1 MLLNWLLL
9 GWLFLGCLFLVDD
22 RFGQVKIDGHFSDF
36 EQIKNLPYSKTPL
49 GETGCLRNFLGYLS
63 TSLALHHGFSD
74 LWRSPPALSSTPTTF
89 SCLLFLF
96 FQASSF
102 FIRPV
107 PTQSVRLP
115 LVTYPWL
122 CSTYV
127 TCRIPYHASSHQVLP
142 TTPLAREAEDFPRGG
157 NHSKHVP
164 LLIYLAW
171 LQPIYCNAGFIFL
184 HVKLIN
190 NFACGEKFSK
200 KEQWVSAI
208 SFSNHSNHLLEIGSS
223 KNAFQ
228 NCYYKDIFD

>member
-1 MLLNWLLL
+1 MLEKLSGLLIHLTGTSPWLLRPVKISTSSEL
-9 GWLFLGCLFLVDD
+9 YPDYFQLPTFLV
-22 RFGQVKIDGHFSDF
+22 FSSIQLF
-36 EQIKNLPYSKTPL
+36 YS
-49 GETGCLRNFLGYLS
+49 
-63 TSLALHHGFSD
+63 
-74 LWRSPPALSSTPTTF
+74 
-89 SCLLFLF
+89 
-96 FQASSF
+96 
-102 FIRPV
+102 PV

-127 TCRIPYHASSHQVLP
+127 TYRIPYHASSHQVLP